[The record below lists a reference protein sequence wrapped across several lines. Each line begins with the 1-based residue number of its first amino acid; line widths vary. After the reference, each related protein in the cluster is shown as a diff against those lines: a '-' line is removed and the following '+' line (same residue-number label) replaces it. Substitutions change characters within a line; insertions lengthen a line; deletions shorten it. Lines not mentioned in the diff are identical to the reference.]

1 MNPAWLTPLHPHAG
15 PRYLQIADMLEQAI
29 TSGSLRPGERLPAQ
43 RKLAELLR
51 IDLTTVTRALNE
63 AHRRQLIDARGP
75 LGTFVAHPK
84 VELAPRMDLS
94 MNIPPPP
101 ADMAFD
107 TLLKDG
113 IARVLARSNA
123 DLLMTYQV
131 GGGSAPDRAAAA
143 QWLQPALG
151 SVEDER
157 LVVCPGA
164 QAALAA
170 LLLCSTEPG
179 DVILTEPLIYPGL
192 PLIAAQLGRRIETVE
207 VDADGMRPQA
217 LQAACKAHKAPLVYL
232 NPTLQNPTAATMPEA
247 RRLEIVEMAARC
259 GARIIEDDPYWRF
272 DEHAPPP
279 LARLMPERIYYLSTL
294 SKCLSPGLRTAFL
307 ALPEAGVREKFLSA
321 LRSISL
327 MSAPL
332 MNALATQWIYDG
344 TATRLL
350 EGIKAES
357 QSRQRLAADILPGR
371 LAGASHRGIHIWQ
384 ILPGYWASQDLT
396 AAALREGLVVA
407 PSRAFHADAS
417 NAVRTDAIRISLGGG
432 ASQAELAGAL
442 RKLAN
447 MLLHRPANDLSI
459 VV

>member
-1 MNPAWLTPLHPHAG
+1 MNPAWLTALRGNAG
-15 PRYLQIADMLEQAI
+15 PRYLQIVDMLERAI
-29 TSGSLRPGERLPAQ
+29 TSGLLRPGERLPAQ

-63 AHRRQLIDARGP
+63 AHRRQLVEARGP

-84 VELAPRMDLS
+84 VQLAPRMDLS

-101 ADMAFD
+101 ASVAFD
-107 TLLKDG
+107 ALIKEG
-113 IARVLARSNA
+113 IARVLVRSNA

-131 GGGSAPDRAAAA
+131 GGGSNPDRTAAA
-143 QWLQPALG
+143 QWLQPRLG
-151 SVEDER
+151 PIDHGR

-170 LLLCSTEPG
+170 LLLCSTEFG
-179 DVILTEPLIYPGL
+179 DVILTEPLVYPGL

-207 VDADGMRPQA
+207 ADEAGMRPKA
-217 LQAACKAHKAPLVYL
+217 LQAACKAHGARLVYL
-232 NPTLQNPTAATMPEA
+232 NPTLQNPTATTMPET
-247 RRLEIVEMAARC
+247 RRVEIVEMAAKC
-259 GARIIEDDPYWRF
+259 GASIIEDDPYWLF
-272 DEHAPPP
+272 AQHAPPP
-279 LARLMPERIYYLSTL
+279 LARLMPGRVYYLSTL

-307 ALPEAGVREKFLSA
+307 VLPETDMREKFLSA

-332 MNALATQWIYDG
+332 MSALVTQWIYDG
-344 TATRLL
+344 TATRLF

-357 QSRQRLAADILPGR
+357 QARQRLAADILPGGPADSPR
-371 LAGASHRGIHIWQ
+371 EGIHIWQ
-384 ILPGYWASQDLT
+384 VLPTHWASHDLA

-407 PSRAFHADAS
+407 PSRAFHADAGK
-417 NAVRTDAIRISLGGG
+417 AVRTDAIRISLGGG

-442 RKLAN
+442 RKLAD
-447 MLLHRPANDLSI
+447 MLMHGPTNHQSI